1 MDRGPIQRDA
11 TMQNIVTAPI
21 RASRHL
27 AIWLV
32 WQSTG
37 ITLVAPENPNP
48 LPRVHEDREGG
59 PGLLRRA
66 S

>member
-1 MDRGPIQRDA
+1 MH
-11 TMQNIVTAPI
+11 NLVTAPV

-37 ITLVAPENPNP
+37 VTLLTPQGPNG
-48 LPRVHEDREGG
+48 LRSIHEGQEAVHGG
-59 PGLLRRA
+59 QEPASKGWLRQA
-66 S
+66 G

>member
-1 MDRGPIQRDA
+1 MR
-11 TMQNIVTAPI
+11 NLVTAPI

-37 ITLVAPENPNP
+37 VTLWPCSVNLEIGMSGRFLEG
-48 LPRVHEDREGG
+48 LP
-59 PGLLRRA
+59 A
-66 S
+66 

>member
-1 MDRGPIQRDA
+1 MH
-11 TMQNIVTAPI
+11 NLVTAPV

-37 ITLVAPENPNP
+37 VTLLTPQSPNA
-48 LPRVHEDREGG
+48 LPGIHEGHEAVDEGQEPASEG
-59 PGLLRRA
+59 WLRQA
-66 S
+66 G

>member
-1 MDRGPIQRDA
+1 MH
-11 TMQNIVTAPI
+11 NLVTAPI

-37 ITLVAPENPNP
+37 VTLLASPERGA
-48 LPRVHEDREGG
+48 LPREHRAASGER
-59 PGLLRRA
+59 LRQA
-66 S
+66 G

>member
-1 MDRGPIQRDA
+1 MH
-11 TMQNIVTAPI
+11 NLVTAPV

-37 ITLVAPENPNP
+37 VTLLTPQSPNA
-48 LPRVHEDREGG
+48 LPRIHEGQEAVHEGQEPASEGW
-59 PGLLRRA
+59 LRQA
-66 S
+66 G

>member
-1 MDRGPIQRDA
+1 MH
-11 TMQNIVTAPI
+11 NLVTAPV

-37 ITLVAPENPNP
+37 VNLLSPPRRNG
-48 LPRVHEDREGG
+48 LPRVEEG
-59 PGLLRRA
+59 RQAA
-66 S
+66 SGGRLSHAG

>member
-1 MDRGPIQRDA
+1 
-11 TMQNIVTAPI
+11 MQNLVTAPI

-37 ITLVAPENPNP
+37 VTLLAPRRSQRAPCP
-48 LPRVHEDREGG
+48 ASMRQPGRQGRHGG
-59 PGLLRRA
+59 G
-66 S
+66 

>member
-1 MDRGPIQRDA
+1 MH
-11 TMQNIVTAPI
+11 NLVTAPL

-37 ITLVAPENPNP
+37 VTLLTHQSPNAPAPGSEGQQA
-48 LPRVHEDREGG
+48 VHEGQEPASERW
-59 PGLLRRA
+59 LRQA
-66 S
+66 G

>member
-1 MDRGPIQRDA
+1 
-11 TMQNIVTAPI
+11 MQNVMTAPI

-37 ITLVAPENPNP
+37 ITLVAPAARNGV
-48 LPRVHEDREGG
+48 PRIHGVRRTDGG
-59 PGLLRRA
+59 GRLQQA